1 MNFTYGKI
9 LGIIEKILWKLVD
22 KYHRHQQVSLGLSK
36 ELRLEYSQ
44 ASKDLGSY

>member
-22 KYHRHQQVSLGLSK
+22 KYHQQVSLGLSK